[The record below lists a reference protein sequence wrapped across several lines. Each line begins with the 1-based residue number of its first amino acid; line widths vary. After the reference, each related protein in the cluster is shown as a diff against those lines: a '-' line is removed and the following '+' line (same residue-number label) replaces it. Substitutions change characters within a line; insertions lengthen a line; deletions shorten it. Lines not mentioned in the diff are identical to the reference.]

1 MSDVYPRDMSG
12 QVAVD
17 VKARQFLK
25 TFGKKFTFFTSIL
38 FSSLTMEGE
47 SGRWVAEGLVA
58 TYAKFF
64 ESEIFS
70 LLVSTV
76 SSLSLML
83 TTMYVRTTYNS
94 YPTQP
99 NPLHLFTL
107 SFLPSRLPP
116 SHFFAPSNP
125 SKKKRE
131 RRKKIKTHPLKPHF
145 FILGGGEGGGLWFFF
160 LLYTSSFPLFITT
173 RKISHCV
180 WEASQEKKKNLFF
193 MI

>member
-145 FILGGGEGGGLWFFF
+145 FILGGGEGGGYGFFF
-160 LLYTSSFPLFITT
+160 AVHFLLSPL
-173 RKISHCV
+173 HHDP
-180 WEASQEKKKNLFF
+180 EN
-193 MI
+193 